1 MQNMEL
7 VINKRVTIGVI
18 LITFFLAFYVQNRYA
33 IFSID
38 DWTYAFIVD
47 KDAFNYQAVANDDA
61 IRQPVTSLYDA
72 ALSQSRDYFK
82 TNGRFIIHTL
92 VQYFCGTKTMEQF
105 VIINSLVFCLFT
117 MLMMRLTLRKIDIW
131 DLLLL
136 CSAIWILI
144 PHKGMTFMGNIT
156 CSIDYLWA
164 CTATL
169 LFLTII
175 ERMIRQDFHCK
186 KWTLSVIILYA
197 MITGSL
203 QESFGIGLSG
213 ALFTYLIWKHKTIK
227 RKTAATIVA
236 YILGVIICMATP
248 ANLRRFDDIQGGG
261 FHVNSLLGLLSSF
274 AFIIFIISVVII
286 KEKDKL
292 KDFIHDNYIVSAT
305 IFFNI
310 LFAVF
315 VAYNGRHQLT
325 AINVFSLIALFRIW
339 IPLATIRLRH
349 AATIIITTISIL
361 SYYPILEARK
371 AYHDS
376 YIILLER
383 INQSEN
389 GIVSGKEFEN
399 QTVKIKNNHI
409 LECNYVA
416 VFTFDDW
423 DFFEKSLSVYLT
435 KGKNNKFVKEVTR

>member
-1 MQNMEL
+1 MESI
-7 VINKRVTIGVI
+7 INKRATIGFI
-18 LITFFLAFYVQNRYA
+18 LITFFLAFYAQNRYA

-47 KDAFNYQAVANDDA
+47 KDAFNYQAVVNDDV
-61 IRQPVTSLYDA
+61 IRQPVTSFYDA

-105 VIINSLVFCLFT
+105 VIINSIIFALFT
-117 MLMMRLTLRKIDIW
+117 ILMMRLTLRKIDIW
-131 DLLLL
+131 SLLLL
-136 CSAIWILI
+136 LSAIWILI

-156 CSIDYLWA
+156 CSIDYLWS

-169 LFLTII
+169 LFLNILEI
-175 ERMIRQDFHCK
+175 MIRQDFRCK
-186 KWTLSVIILYA
+186 KRTLAIFILYA
-197 MITGSL
+197 FITGSL

-227 RKTAATIVA
+227 PEIAATIVV
-236 YILGVIICMATP
+236 YIIGVIICMATP
-248 ANLRRFDDIQGGG
+248 ANFRRFDDIQGAG
-261 FHVNSLLGLLSSF
+261 FHINSLLGLLSSF
-274 AFIIFIISVVII
+274 AFILFIISII
-286 KEKDKL
+286 IITKNGKL

-305 IFFNI
+305 ILFNL
-310 LFAVF
+310 LFALF

-325 AINVFSLIALFRIW
+325 AINVFSLIAIFRIW
-339 IPLATIRLRH
+339 MPLATTRLKH
-349 AATIIITTISIL
+349 AATVILTTMAIL

-376 YIILLER
+376 YMTLLER
-383 INQSEN
+383 VNQSDN
-389 GIVSGKEFEN
+389 GIVSGKEFEE
-399 QTVKIKNNHI
+399 QTVKIRKNYI

-435 KGKNNKFVKEVTR
+435 KGKNNQFIKEITNK